1 MRDIQEDIS
10 TEKDDNF
17 FVQQK
22 SGDTDNVIV
31 RGDEIA
37 PGDSGGTKET
47 TRSTYNTNHSNSNIA
62 TINATESFICSK
74 CDKTLSEPP
83 VSGQT

>member
-1 MRDIQEDIS
+1 MRDIQEEIS

-47 TRSTYNTNHSNSNIA
+47 TRSTHNTNHSNSNIA
-62 TINATESFICSK
+62 TINAKESFICCK

-83 VSGQT
+83 VSCQT

>member
-22 SGDTDNVIV
+22 SGDTDNVV
-31 RGDEIA
+31 RSDEIA

-47 TRSTYNTNHSNSNIA
+47 TRSTHNTNHSNSNIA
-62 TINATESFICSK
+62 TINAKESFICSK

-83 VSGQT
+83 VSCQT